1 MPAAHEELVFLPLG
15 GAGEIGM
22 NLNLYGYAGKWL
34 MVDLGITF
42 GDDSTPG
49 VDVVMPD
56 PAFIVERR
64 EALVGLV
71 LTHAHEDHLGAVP
84 DLWPQLRC
92 PVYATPFAASVLR
105 RKLSEAGI
113 ADAVPVTEVALGS
126 RFSLGP
132 FDLELVTMT
141 HSILEPNALAIRTPA
156 GTVLHTGDWKIDPAP
171 LIGEVTDEAALRRI
185 GDEGVLAMVCDSTN
199 VFVKGESG
207 SEADVRQALER
218 LIAGRTG
225 RVAVTCFAS
234 NLARVDSIAKAAVAV
249 GRRPALVGR
258 ALYRMVDAARENGYL
273 LDFPT
278 TVAERDVGWLPRNE
292 VCLICTGSQ
301 GEPRAALARLAQD
314 DHPDIDLEPGDT
326 VIFSSRVI
334 PGNERSIGRIQNLLS
349 ERGIEIVSDSA
360 EIHVSGHPAR
370 DELAR
375 LYQWV
380 RPRVAIPVHG
390 EHRHLVEHAA
400 LARACQVPEA
410 FVAPNGSVVRLAPGP
425 VEVIDHVPTGRLV
438 RDGNRLLSI
447 EDSALRDRRRVI
459 WNGAVVA
466 TLVVDRAG
474 RLLAPPALSMQG
486 IGSDAA
492 SHVASAEAIEAVA
505 RAVEGLEP
513 SRRDSDDALQEAAR
527 RAVRHAFRVRIG
539 KKPLTDVQV
548 VRI

>member
-370 DELAR
+370 DELVR